1 MHRDSRRRLH
11 MRVPVRLLTNAR
23 SLHARS
29 IRSVARAATLV
40 RRNAIADSITHGIT
54 HSRTDGSTDGSTD
67 CRTDGRAHRGTD
79 GDTDSSTNNPS
90 LRCRHALLL
99 AEHDLR

>member
-29 IRSVARAATLV
+29 IRSVTGAKAQV
-40 RRNAIADSITHGIT
+40 RSNAIADSITHDSSDLCADRHT
-54 HSRTDGSTDGSTD
+54 NGSTNGCADS
-67 CRTDGRAHRGTD
+67 H
-79 GDTDSSTNNPS
+79 TDSSTHRHTYGVPYEYAHRRTD
-90 LRCRHALLL
+90 RCTYSAT
-99 AEHDLR
+99 D